1 MEQINLLIFDEA
13 HHTKKNHPYA
23 RIIKDFYAS
32 LEEKEQRR
40 PRILGMTASPV
51 DSKTDVTTAAAKLE
65 GLLHCEI
72 VTVADASVFTKSS
85 LNRPVEDFLE
95 YSVPPQPFETPL
107 WQKLHKLV
115 GHNEVFTR
123 LFAYSRNCT
132 AELGRWCA
140 DRVWKMC
147 LTEQEALKMEAKTEH
162 NFTNGKVNLPISAL
176 DAERLAVREAYELVA
191 AHELPE
197 PKRDLFHLST
207 KVEALIRALREHLDS
222 DQNKCIVFVEQRLT
236 AMLLA
241 DLMKQPTIGVL
252 DIKFGT
258 LVSVV
263 HLFHEIAANFFTA
276 GSLE

>member
-40 PRILGMTASPV
+40 PRVLGMTASPV

-65 GLLHCEI
+65 GLLHCDI

-85 LNRPVEDFLE
+85 LNRPIEDFLE
-95 YSVPPQPFETPL
+95 YSVPPEPFETPL
-107 WQKLHKLV
+107 WQKLYKLV

-123 LFAYSRNCT
+123 LFTYSRDCT

-147 LTEQEALKMEAKTEH
+147 LTEQEALKLEARTEM
-162 NFTNGKVNLPISAL
+162 NFVSGKVHLPMAAL
-176 DAERLAVREAYELVA
+176 DAERSAVREAYEMVA
-191 AHELPE
+191 AHILPE
-197 PKRDLFHLST
+197 PRRDPFHLSS
-207 KVEALIRALREHLDS
+207 KVESLIGALREHLDS

-241 DLMKQPTIGVL
+241 DLLKQPTMDML
-252 DIKFGT
+252 HNKFGT
-258 LVSVV
+258 LVRIVV
-263 HLFHEIAANFFTA
+263 DLF
-276 GSLE
+276 